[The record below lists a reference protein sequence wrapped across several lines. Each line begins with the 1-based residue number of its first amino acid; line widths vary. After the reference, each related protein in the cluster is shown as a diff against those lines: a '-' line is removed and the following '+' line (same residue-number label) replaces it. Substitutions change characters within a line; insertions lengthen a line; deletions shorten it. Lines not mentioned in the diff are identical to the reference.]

1 MNSSPIFT
9 LSVALTAFALTVG
22 PSPAQHAGLQTHRE
36 INIRAAVD
44 QAHAIFGP
52 KTDTA
57 DVLTPES
64 LALKAVVENAI
75 REGNPKLA
83 EEAGRVPGL
92 KYDDIARLSVQIP
105 GKVQIPDPTGPHLS
119 SRAISVPGGLVS
131 RECKHFARGYVA
143 KKIAAEN
150 PGLSE
155 EEAMTRIVDHLEA
168 QPAAYAKHAGKEGL
182 TRSEVATHDAN
193 CPICGPLNAAEI
205 ACHTDAV
212 KKSPVRELVMFDFS
226 SDVLRGSYIAKID
239 QIKALF
245 DRDPELQIALIGR
258 ASIPGGPVPNFAL
271 SAKRITSVWNGM
283 AKAGVTADRIVAIP
297 IGEDEPHIDLQ
308 LAIEYGLDD
317 AFAKYGQQPLNQS
330 VYMVVF
336 RPSGPSGSEISE
348 ATGLASSKVPQ
359 ENLVGTAGVA
369 QAFKAG
375 EPMTEE
381 QKTELFQR
389 FVQNQAAVNR

>member
-1 MNSSPIFT
+1 MSPIFAF
-9 LSVALTAFALTVG
+9 SVSLAAAALAYG
-22 PSPAQHAGLQTHRE
+22 PSHAQQAETKTYRE
-36 INIRAAVD
+36 VNISAAVD

-52 KTDTA
+52 NTGTA
-57 DVLTPES
+57 EVLTPES
-64 LALKAVVENAI
+64 LALKAVVDTAI
-75 REGNPKLA
+75 RQGNPKLA

-105 GKVQIPDPTGPHLS
+105 GKVQIPDPTGPDMS

-131 RECKHFARGYVA
+131 QECKHFARGSLA
-143 KKIAAEN
+143 KKIVSQN

-155 EEAMTRIVDHLEA
+155 EDAMSRIVNHLAA
-168 QPAAYAKHAGKEGL
+168 QPAVYAKHAGKEGL
-182 TRSEVATHDAN
+182 TRSVVATHNAN

-205 ACHTDAV
+205 ACHTEAV
-212 KKSPVRELVMFDFS
+212 KKSPIRELVMFDFS
-226 SDVLRGSYIAKID
+226 SDVLRGSYYPKID
-239 QIKALF
+239 QIKALLES
-245 DRDPELQIALIGR
+245 DRELQVALIGR

-283 AKAGVTADRIVAIP
+283 AKAGISPDRIVAIP

-308 LAIEYGLDD
+308 LAIEYGLDE
-317 AFAKYGQQPLNQS
+317 AFATYGQQPMNQS

-336 RPSGPSGSEISE
+336 RPSDPQTSD
-348 ATGLASSKVPQ
+348 ATALAYSTPPKDGAADVTQ
-359 ENLVGTAGVA
+359 T
-369 QAFKAG
+369 FKTG

-389 FVQNQAAVNR
+389 FVQNQAALSR